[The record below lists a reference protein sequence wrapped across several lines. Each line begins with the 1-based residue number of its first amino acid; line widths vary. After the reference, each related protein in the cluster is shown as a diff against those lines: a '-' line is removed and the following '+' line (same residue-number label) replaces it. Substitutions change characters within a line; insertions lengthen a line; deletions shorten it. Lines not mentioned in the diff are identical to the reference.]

1 MDKPFLFLENLLEI
15 LPLCLS
21 EDKEI
26 NILGKELLDTY
37 DCCLFPLTMYLLY
50 DGGKVP
56 FPVLSSKSEENFL
69 GEICCEAFKQENYFA
84 LNYNPRERFYRSW
97 WFYPKD
103 MLIKRFEIYN
113 GNQTI

>member
-21 EDKEI
+21 EDEEI

-37 DCCLFPLTMYLLY
+37 DCCLFPLTIYLLF
-50 DGGKVP
+50 DRGTVP
-56 FPVLSSKSEENFL
+56 FPILSSKSEENFL

-84 LNYNPRERFYRSW
+84 VGWTPRERFYRSW
-97 WFYPKD
+97 WFYPKN
-103 MLIKRFEIYN
+103 MLIKRLEMFK
-113 GNQTI
+113 

>member
-37 DCCLFPLTMYLLY
+37 DCCLFPLTMQILCRNSSFN
-50 DGGKVP
+50 DKI
-56 FPVLSSKSEENFL
+56 LSSKLEEDFL
-69 GEICCEAFKQENYFA
+69 GEIACDAFKPENYFA
-84 LNYNPRERFYRSW
+84 IGYNPRESLYGKW
-97 WFYPKD
+97 WFYPKE
-103 MLIKRFEIYN
+103 MLMKRLEMFNLE
-113 GNQTI
+113 

>member
-21 EDKEI
+21 EDEEI

-37 DCCLFPLTMYLLY
+37 DCCLFPLIMYLLY

-56 FPVLSSKSEENFL
+56 FPILSSKSEENFL

-103 MLIKRFEIYN
+103 MLIKRFEMFK
-113 GNQTI
+113 

>member
-1 MDKPFLFLENLLEI
+1 MDKSFLFLENLLEI

-21 EDKEI
+21 EDEEI

-56 FPVLSSKSEENFL
+56 FPILSSKSEENFL

-84 LNYNPRERFYRSW
+84 AGWTPREKFYRSW
-97 WFYPKD
+97 WFYPKE
-103 MLIKRFEIYN
+103 MLTKRLEMFDLK
-113 GNQTI
+113 

>member
-1 MDKPFLFLENLLEI
+1 MDKPILFLENLLEI

-21 EDKEI
+21 DDEEI

-37 DCCLFPLTMYLLY
+37 DCCLFPLTIYLLY

-69 GEICCEAFKQENYFA
+69 GETCCEAFKQENYFA
-84 LNYNPRERFYRSW
+84 VGWTPREKFYRSW

-103 MLIKRFEIYN
+103 MLMKRLEMFK
-113 GNQTI
+113 

>member
-21 EDKEI
+21 EDEEI

-50 DGGKVP
+50 GGGKVP
-56 FPVLSSKSEENFL
+56 FPILSSKSEEDFL
-69 GEICCEAFKQENYFA
+69 GEIACEAYKQSNYFTIE
-84 LNYNPRERFYRSW
+84 YNSRERFYRKW
-97 WFYPKD
+97 
-103 MLIKRFEIYN
+103 
-113 GNQTI
+113 

>member
-21 EDKEI
+21 EDEEI

-50 DGGKVP
+50 DKGRAP
-56 FPVLSSKSEENFL
+56 FPILSSKSEEEFL
-69 GEICCEAFKQENYFA
+69 GEIACEAYKQENYFA
-84 LNYNPRERFYRSW
+84 IGYTPREVMYNKWR
-97 WFYPKD
+97 FYPKE
-103 MLIKRFEIYN
+103 MLIKRLEMFN
-113 GNQTI
+113 L

>member
-21 EDKEI
+21 DDEEI

-50 DGGKVP
+50 DRGRVP
-56 FPVLSSKSEENFL
+56 FPILSSKSEEDFL
-69 GEICCEAFKQENYFA
+69 GEIYCEAFKQKNYFA
-84 LNYNPRERFYRSW
+84 ANWTPRESLYTKW
-97 WFYPKD
+97 WFYPKKYVNKK
-103 MLIKRFEIYN
+103 IRI
-113 GNQTI
+113 I